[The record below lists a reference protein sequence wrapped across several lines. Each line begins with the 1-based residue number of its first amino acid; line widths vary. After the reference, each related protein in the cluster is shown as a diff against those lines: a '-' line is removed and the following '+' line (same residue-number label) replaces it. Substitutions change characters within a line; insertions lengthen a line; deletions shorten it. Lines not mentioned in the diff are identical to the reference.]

1 MSDTAVSAEA
11 VVETIKISAFYQTV
25 LVVIATIF
33 FLFIAAG
40 HLGNK
45 VRSEEP
51 QKACGATKATACYII
66 TI

>member
-1 MSDTAVSAEA
+1 MSDAAVSAET
-11 VVETIKISAFYQTV
+11 VVATIKISAFDQTV
-25 LVVIATIF
+25 LVVIPIV
-33 FLFIAAG
+33 LGVVAAG

-51 QKACGATKATACYII
+51 KKACGATKATACYII

>member
-1 MSDTAVSAEA
+1 MSDTAVSAETA
-11 VVETIKISAFYQTV
+11 VETIKISAFDQTV
-25 LVVIATIF
+25 LVVVAIV
-33 FLFIAAG
+33 LGVIAAG
-40 HLGNK
+40 HLGKK

>member
-1 MSDTAVSAEA
+1 MSDTAASAET
-11 VVETIKISAFYQTV
+11 VVETIKISAYYQTV
-25 LVVIATIF
+25 LVVIAII
-33 FLFIAAG
+33 LGVIAAG